1 MTATAYPLFA
11 GAATALA
18 ARVDSLFFW
27 VCVLTF
33 TVAAGIFAVIVAFV
47 IRYRFGGKRDRLRA
61 PPARRPKL
69 QRRLEIAWSTIPLL
83 LFLGAFAWAAELYFE
98 HETAPLGAAPVF
110 VVAKQWM
117 WKLEHQDGVR
127 EIDTLHVPLGQPVR
141 LVMTSEDVIHSFYV
155 PAFRIKQDVLPGRYT
170 SLWFTATREGRF
182 HLFCSE
188 YCGTDHAQMGGDIV
202 VTSPAE
208 YQRWLARQ
216 ADAGALAQRGAAL
229 LSHYG
234 CDGCHASAS
243 ARAPSLA
250 GLYGHRVRL
259 ADGSTII
266 ADENFLRQS
275 LMSPRA
281 RPVAGYP
288 PIMPSYA
295 GQMPETDL
303 ADVIVYLAS
312 LADRPGNAP

>member
-1 MTATAYPLFA
+1 MATAAYPLFTD
-11 GAATALA
+11 AATALA
-18 ARVDSLFFW
+18 ARVDSLFVW
-27 VCVLTF
+27 VCVLTLS
-33 TVAAGIFAVIVAFV
+33 VAAGIFAVIVWFV
-47 IRYRFGGKRDRLRA
+47 VRYRKGAKQDRSRVPTAKRQ
-61 PPARRPKL
+61 KL
-69 QRRLEIAWSTIPLL
+69 QRRFEIAWSSIPLM
-83 LFLGAFAWAAELYFE
+83 LFLVAFAWAADLYFE
-98 HETAPLGAAPVF
+98 HETAPAGAAPVF

-127 EIDTLHVPLGQPVR
+127 EIDTLHVPVGQAVR

-202 VTSPAE
+202 VMSPAD
-208 YQRWLARQ
+208 YQRWLELQ
-216 ADAGALAQRGAAL
+216 VDTGALAVRGPAL
-229 LSHYG
+229 LARYG
-234 CDGCHASAS
+234 CDGCHGSGTV
-243 ARAPSLA
+243 ARAPPLA
-250 GLYGHRVRL
+250 GLYGHRVSL

-266 ADENFLRQS
+266 ADEDFLRQS

-281 RPVAGYP
+281 SAVAGYA

-295 GQMPETDL
+295 GRMPETDL
-303 ADVIVYLAS
+303 ADVIVYLES
-312 LADRPGNAP
+312 LADRDAGQ

>member
-1 MTATAYPLFA
+1 MAAATYPLFT
-11 GAATALA
+11 GPATALA
-18 ARVDSLFFW
+18 ARVDSLFVW
-27 VCVLTF
+27 MCLLTL
-33 TVAAGIFAVIVAFV
+33 TVAAGIFAVILCFL
-47 IRYRFGGKRDRLRA
+47 IRYRKGAGQDRSRA
-61 PPARRPKL
+61 PSAQRQRL
-69 QRRLEIAWSTIPLL
+69 QRRLEIAWSTIPLM
-83 LFLGAFAWAAELYFE
+83 LFVVAFAWAADLYFE

-127 EIDTLHVPLGQPVR
+127 EIDTLHVPVGQAVR

-202 VTSPAE
+202 VMSAAE
-208 YQRWLARQ
+208 YQRWLGRQ
-216 ADAGALAQRGAAL
+216 SDAGTLAVRGPAL
-229 LSHYG
+229 LARYG
-234 CDGCHASAS
+234 CDGCHASGG
-243 ARAPSLA
+243 RAPALA
-250 GLYGHRVRL
+250 GLYGHRVSL
-259 ADGSTII
+259 ASGGTVI
-266 ADENFLRQS
+266 ADEDFLRQS

-281 RPVAGYP
+281 SAVAGYP

-295 GQMPETDL
+295 GRMPETDL
-303 ADVIVYLAS
+303 ADVIMYLES
-312 LADRPGNAP
+312 LADRVAGQ